1 MDCKCIYPGYVILIM
16 FFRMKTTRSGEAL
29 QLVES
34 YRNLEGKP
42 RQRIVVSLG
51 DLQVPEKHRKEVARL
66 VEEALY
72 GVEQPYLMPP
82 DMPAAMGKWV
92 DYIQKRIEREGK
104 WAPVKHGK
112 KAAGTLGEVPPSA
125 SGEAEE
131 VIDGVV
137 AKRVSHTHTTSLG
150 PILAGLCFWEKLGM
164 PKLLESLGFNELQQ
178 KAAAALV
185 LNRLDAPV
193 SEHAMP
199 EWLAGSSLP
208 DLLGDDLRRKA
219 DDIFYRTGDRLLD
232 RRDQIE
238 AHLRRRQERLFNLE
252 RTILL
257 YDLTNTHFEG
267 VCEANDKAVR
277 GRNKQK
283 RHDCPQVVIGM
294 VFDEFGF
301 EVSHRTFKGN
311 MSDSKSLVEMLE
323 SLHASTAKDDLAAGT
338 APLVIMDSGVA
349 TAENRRLLRERGFKY
364 LVNNTR
370 PGRKKWAEDFRT
382 GDFTEIGG
390 REGKASVQV
399 STRDEVSEEKLPDG
413 SVENVAERLVFCRSA
428 GRREKELAIRSR
440 AEDRL
445 LDELRK
451 LRNRVESGRLKDPAK
466 IQQAIGRKLQQ
477 NPRVAKYYQV
487 SLAGSEE
494 NKTVKWKRTEEI
506 WSGDSDLLGCYVL
519 RTNDDELD
527 GERLWGMYM
536 TLTKAEE
543 GFRMLK
549 SDLGL
554 RPNHHHLEERVDAH
568 IFITVLAHQL
578 LNAIIHTMNKAADI
592 RSWPT
597 LRRILQTHCY
607 TTILLPTIDGTLHRI
622 RRAGT
627 AEAEQKRIYETLGV
641 DYHNLPEIKIS
652 VPMRNSSFL

>member
-1 MDCKCIYPGYVILIM
+1 M
-16 FFRMKTTRSGEAL
+16 FFRTKTTRSGKAL

-34 YRNLEGKP
+34 YRNREGKP

-51 DLQVPEKHRKEVARL
+51 DLQVPEEHRKELARL
-66 VEEALY
+66 LGDALY
-72 GVEQPYLMPP
+72 GVDQAYLIAP
-82 DMPAAMGKWV
+82 DTSTDMEKWV
-92 DYIQKRIEREGK
+92 DYIVKRVEREGK
-104 WAPVKHGK
+104 WAPVKRGK
-112 KAAGTLGEVPPSA
+112 VTAGTVEDVPPA
-125 SGEAEE
+125 EEAESQD

-137 AKRVSHTHTTSLG
+137 SSRVSHTHTTSLG
-150 PILAGLCFWEKLGM
+150 PVLAGLHFWEKLGM
-164 PKLLESLGFNELQQ
+164 PKLLETLGFTELQR
-178 KAAAALV
+178 KAATALV
-185 LNRLDAPV
+185 LNRLDDPV

-219 DDIFYRTGDRLLD
+219 DDIFYRTGDRLLE
-232 RRDQIE
+232 RRERIE
-238 AHLRRRQERLFNLE
+238 AHLRRRQEKLFNLE

-267 VCEANDKAVR
+267 MCEANDKAAG

-283 RHDCPQVVIGM
+283 RHDCPQVVVGM

-301 EVSHRTFKGN
+301 ELAHRTFKGN
-311 MSDSKSLVEMLE
+311 MSDSKSLIEMLE
-323 SLHASTAKDDLAAGT
+323 SLHTVTSKDDLAAGH

-349 TAENRRLLRERGFKY
+349 TTDNRRLLRDHGFKY

-370 PGRKKWAEDFRT
+370 PGRKKWAEDFRAD
-382 GDFTEIGG
+382 DFTKVGT
-390 REGKASVQV
+390 REGGTPVEV
-399 STRDEVSEEKLPDG
+399 RTRDEVGAEKRPDG
-413 SVENVAERLVFCRSA
+413 SVEKVAERLVFCRSA

-451 LRNRVESGRLKDPAK
+451 LRNRVESGRLKEPAK
-466 IQQAIGRKLQQ
+466 IQRAIGRKLQK
-477 NPRVAKYYQV
+477 NPRVARYYQV
-487 SLAGSEE
+487 SLAGSDE
-494 NKTVKWKRTEEI
+494 NRTVKWKRTEET
-506 WSGDSDLLGCYVL
+506 WNGDSDLLGCYVL
-519 RTNDDELD
+519 RTNHDELD
-527 GERLWGMYM
+527 AERLWTLYM
-536 TLTKAEE
+536 TLAKAEE

-554 RPNHHHLEERVDAH
+554 RPNHHQLEERVDAH

-578 LNAIIHTMNKAADI
+578 LNAIIHTMSSTGDA

-597 LRRILQTHCY
+597 LKRILQTHCY
-607 TTILLPTIDGTLHRI
+607 TTMLLPTIDGTLHRI

-627 AEAEQKRIYETLGV
+627 AEAEQQKIYETLGV
-641 DYHNLPEIKIS
+641 DHRNLPSTKMS
-652 VPMRNSSFL
+652 VPMKNSSIL

>member
-1 MDCKCIYPGYVILIM
+1 M
-16 FFRMKTTRSGEAL
+16 FFRIKTTRSGKAL

-34 YRNLEGKP
+34 HRNPEGKP

-51 DLQVPEKHRKEVARL
+51 DLQVPEKHRKGLARL
-66 VEEALY
+66 IEDALY
-72 GVEQPYLMPP
+72 GVQQPYLMPP
-82 DMPAAMGKWV
+82 NNSTDMENWV
-92 DYIQKRIEREGK
+92 DCILKRIEREGK
-104 WAPVKHGK
+104 WAPAKRGGK
-112 KAAGTLGEVPPSA
+112 AVESGRDAPPTDKTDP
-125 SGEAEE
+125 ED
-131 VIDGVV
+131 VIDGVLSN
-137 AKRVSHTHTTSLG
+137 RVSHTHTTSLG
-150 PILAGLCFWEKLGM
+150 PVLVGLHFWENLGM
-164 PKLLESLGFNELQQ
+164 PKLLEALGFNDLQR

-185 LNRLDAPV
+185 LNRLDDSV
-193 SEHAMP
+193 TEHAMP

-219 DDIFYRTGDRLLD
+219 DDIFYRTGDRLLE
-232 RRDQIE
+232 RCARIE
-238 AHLRRRQERLFNLE
+238 AHLRRRQEKLFNLE

-267 VCEANDKAVR
+267 VCEANDKAAR

-301 EVSHRTFKGN
+301 ELAHRTFKGN

-349 TAENRRLLRERGFKY
+349 TADNRRLLRKHGFKY

-370 PGRKKWAEDFRT
+370 PGRKKWAEDFRA
-382 GDFTEIGG
+382 GDFAGVGG
-390 REGKASVQV
+390 REGKPPVEV
-399 STRDEVSEEKLPDG
+399 RTRDEVGEEKLPDG
-413 SVENVAERLVFCRSA
+413 SVENVTERLVFCRSA

-451 LRNRVESGRLKDPAK
+451 LRNRVESGYLKDPAK

-477 NPRVAKYYQV
+477 NPRVARYYRV
-487 SLAGSEE
+487 GLAGYDE
-494 NKTVKWKRTEEI
+494 NKTLKWERIDEA
-506 WSGDSDLLGCYVL
+506 WSEDSDLLGCYVL
-519 RTNDDELD
+519 RTNHDELD
-527 GERLWGMYM
+527 GDRLWTLYM
-536 TLTKAEE
+536 TLAKAEE

-554 RPNHHHLEERVDAH
+554 RPNHHQLEERVDAH

-578 LNAIIHTMNKAADI
+578 LNAIIHTMSNAGDI

-597 LRRILQTHCY
+597 VKRILQTHCY
-607 TTILLPTIDGTLHRI
+607 TTILLPTIGGTQHRI

-627 AEAEQKRIYETLGV
+627 AEAAQQGIYEILGV
-641 DYHNLPEIKIS
+641 EHRNLPCAKVEAPMKKSS
-652 VPMRNSSFL
+652 VL

>member
-1 MDCKCIYPGYVILIM
+1 M
-16 FFRMKTTRSGEAL
+16 FFRIKTTRSGEAL

-34 YRNLEGKP
+34 YRNREGKP

-66 VEEALY
+66 VEDALY
-72 GVEQPYLMPP
+72 GVQQPYLMPP
-82 DMPAAMGKWV
+82 ETAADMGKWV
-92 DYIQKRIEREGK
+92 DYIVKRVEREGK
-104 WAPVKHGK
+104 WSPVKRGK
-112 KAAGTLGEVPPSA
+112 GTAGTVGNVPPAGKTES
-125 SGEAEE
+125 EE

-137 AKRVSHTHTTSLG
+137 ANRVSHTHTTSLG
-150 PILAGLCFWEKLGM
+150 PVLVGLHFWEKLGM
-164 PKLLESLGFNELQQ
+164 PKLLESLGFNELQR
-178 KAAAALV
+178 KTAAALV
-185 LNRLDAPV
+185 LNRLDDPV

-199 EWLAGSSLP
+199 EWLACSSLP

-219 DDIFYRTGDRLLD
+219 DDIFYRTGDRLLE
-232 RRDQIE
+232 RRNRIE
-238 AHLRRRQERLFNLE
+238 AHLRRRQEKLFNLE

-301 EVSHRTFKGN
+301 ELTHRTFKGN
-311 MSDSKSLVEMLE
+311 MNDAKSLVEMLE
-323 SLHASTAKDDLAAGT
+323 SLHASTVKDDLAAGN

-349 TAENRRLLRERGFKY
+349 TADNRRLLRDHGFKY

-370 PGRKKWAEDFRT
+370 PGRKKWAEDFRA
-382 GDFTEIGG
+382 GDFAEVSN
-390 REGKASVQV
+390 REGETPVEV
-399 STRDEVSEEKLPDG
+399 RTRDEVSAEERPDG
-413 SVENVAERLVFCRSA
+413 SVEKVAERLVFCRSA

-466 IQQAIGRKLQQ
+466 IQQAIGRKLQK
-477 NPRVAKYYQV
+477 NPRVARYYQV
-487 SLAGSEE
+487 SLAGSDE
-494 NKTVKWKRTEEI
+494 NRTVKWKRTEET
-506 WSGDSDLLGCYVL
+506 WEGDSDLLGCYVL
-519 RTNDDELD
+519 RTNHGELD
-527 GERLWGMYM
+527 GERLWTLYM
-536 TLTKAEE
+536 TLAKAEE

-554 RPNHHHLEERVDAH
+554 RPNHHQLEERVDAH

-578 LNAIIHTMNKAADI
+578 LNAIIHTMSSADDV

-597 LRRILQTHCY
+597 LKRILQTHCY
-607 TTILLPTIDGTLHRI
+607 TTMQLPTIGGTLHRI

-627 AEAEQKRIYETLGV
+627 AEAEQQRIYETLGV
-641 DYHNLPEIKIS
+641 DHRNLPSTKMS
-652 VPMRNSSFL
+652 VPMKTPSAL

>member
-1 MDCKCIYPGYVILIM
+1 M
-16 FFRMKTTRSGEAL
+16 FFRTKTTRSGKAL

-34 YRNLEGKP
+34 HRNREGKP

-51 DLQVPEKHRKEVARL
+51 DLQVPEEHRKELGRL
-66 VEEALY
+66 VEDALY
-72 GVEQPYLMPP
+72 GVDQPYLMAP
-82 DMPAAMGKWV
+82 DTADDMEQWV
-92 DYIQKRIEREGK
+92 DYIVKRVEREGK
-104 WAPVKHGK
+104 WVPMKRRR
-112 KAAGTLGEVPPSA
+112 KAAEEVEEVTHADDP
-125 SGEAEE
+125 GAEE
-131 VIDGVV
+131 VIDGVM
-137 AKRVSHTHTTSLG
+137 ANGVSHTHTTSLG
-150 PILAGLCFWEKLGM
+150 PVLAGLHFWNNLDM
-164 PKLLESLGFNELQQ
+164 PKFLEGLGFNELQR

-185 LNRLDAPV
+185 LNRLDDAV

-219 DDIFYRTGDRLLD
+219 DDIFYRTGDRLLEHRD
-232 RRDQIE
+232 RIE
-238 AHLRRRQERLFNLE
+238 AHLRRRQAKLFNLE

-267 VCEANDKAVR
+267 VCQANEKARR

-301 EVSHRTFKGN
+301 ELAHQTFKGN

-323 SLHASTAKDDLAAGT
+323 SLHAVTAKDDFAARN

-349 TAENRRLLRERGFKY
+349 TTDNRRLLRQHGFKY

-370 PGRKKWAEDFRT
+370 PGRKKWAEDFRAE
-382 GDFTEIGG
+382 DFYEIGG
-390 REGKASVQV
+390 RDGKTPVEV
-399 STRDEVSEEKLPDG
+399 RTREEITTEKRPDG
-413 SVENVAERLVFCRSA
+413 SVENVEERLVFCRSG

-451 LRNRVESGRLKDPAK
+451 LRTRVESGRLKDPAK
-466 IQQAIGRKLQQ
+466 IQRAIGRKLQK
-477 NPRVAKYYQV
+477 NPRVARYYEV
-487 SLAGSEE
+487 SLSGSDDSQ
-494 NKTVKWKRTEEI
+494 TVTWKRTQET
-506 WSGDSDLLGCYVL
+506 WSGDSELLGCYVL
-519 RTNDDELD
+519 RTNHDELD
-527 GERLWGMYM
+527 AERLWALYM
-536 TLTKAEE
+536 TLAKAEE

-549 SDLGL
+549 SNLGL
-554 RPNHHHLEERVDAH
+554 RPNHHQIEERVDAH

-578 LNAIIHTMNKAADI
+578 LNAIIHTMTSAGDV

-597 LRRILQTHCY
+597 LKRILQTHCY
-607 TTILLPTIDGTLHRI
+607 TTMLLPTIAGILHRI

-627 AEAEQKRIYETLGV
+627 PEAEQQKIYNILGV
-641 DYHNLPEIKIS
+641 DHRNLPKTKIS
-652 VPMRNSSFL
+652 APMKNSSIL